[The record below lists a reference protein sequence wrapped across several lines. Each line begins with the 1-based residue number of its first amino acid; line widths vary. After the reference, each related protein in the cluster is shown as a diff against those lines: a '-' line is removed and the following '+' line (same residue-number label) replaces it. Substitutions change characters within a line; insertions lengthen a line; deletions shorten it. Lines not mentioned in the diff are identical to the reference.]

1 MSTHSREPMW
11 YCHECNA
18 EMRPLMIPDPHCAS
32 CRGTFVEKLENPADD
47 PRDFHNVAQDFDDPF
62 GPFNLLGGPA
72 GINDLLRDSP
82 SSPDRQ
88 GSTPRQSTPSPT
100 NRREF
105 RFEFGTPNSRRQV
118 IIGGPNTLGRSQP
131 GSGSGSN
138 GSPGSSPPRLSDFL
152 RANSEAT
159 GASQPRDM
167 NIPGQLMAQY
177 LMALLGGVPL
187 GGQRGASPFFG
198 PFPGLGEMGPGSD
211 GRWGD
216 YVFTQEALD
225 QLMTQLM
232 EGSNST
238 RPVPASEEIMEEL
251 PREVLDEGSALL
263 EKDCA
268 VCKEQFSAKAEE
280 PDEQVVVTLPCTH
293 PFHEGCI
300 MPWLKSSGTCPVC
313 RYALV
318 PQPNSHSPPPGSS
331 SSGRRSTD
339 SNGAS
344 SSSRFQP
351 GASPDG
357 SLDTISSSRNNR
369 SPDRSVSS
377 GNNTSSSGG
386 FLSTIFGNLSG
397 SNGRSSPTRNRQQTR
412 RDSRG
417 SGNNS
422 DRNHIPGGWGD
433 PF

>member
-1 MSTHSREPMW
+1 MSTHSSEPMW

-18 EMRPLMIPDPHCAS
+18 EMRPLMMPDPHCAS

-47 PRDFHNVAQDFDDPF
+47 PRNFHNVAQDFDDPF
-62 GPFNLLGGPA
+62 GPFNLLGNPA

-88 GSTPRQSTPSPT
+88 GSTSQQRTPSPT

-118 IIGGPNTLGRSQP
+118 IIGGPNTLGRREGSQP
-131 GSGSGSN
+131 GSGSN

-198 PFPGLGEMGPGSD
+198 PFPGMGEMGPGSD

-251 PREVLDEGSALL
+251 PREVLEEGSALL

-331 SSGRRSTD
+331 SNGRRSTD

-344 SSSRFQP
+344 GSSRSQP
-351 GASPDG
+351 GASSDG
-357 SLDTISSSRNNR
+357 L
-369 SPDRSVSS
+369 
-377 GNNTSSSGG
+377 SGG
-386 FLSTIFGNLSG
+386 FFSAIFGNLSG
-397 SNGRSSPTRNRQQTR
+397 SNGRSSPARDRQQTR
-412 RDSRG
+412 RTSRG
-417 SGNNS
+417 SGNSS